1 MKPLTLNPTPF
12 RIRMAAH
19 VMHRGGVIAYPTEA
33 VYGLGCDPRS
43 EAAVQHLLELKQRP
57 VSKGLILIAADF
69 SQLRRYVA
77 EPSPEQQ
84 SKLEQSWPGPVTWL
98 IPARPETPRWLR
110 GDHHTLA
117 VRVTAHP
124 VAAALCRMFGGP
136 VVSTSANLAGH
147 PPARNPLAV
156 RRYFHHQ
163 LGCIVHGKVGPN
175 RNPTE
180 IRNLADGN
188 LVRPA

>member
-1 MKPLTLNPTPF
+1 MKQLALNSTFF

-19 VMHRGGVIAYPTEA
+19 AMHRGGVVAYPTEA
-33 VYGLGCDPRS
+33 VYGLGCDPCN
-43 EAAVQHLLELKQRP
+43 EAAVHHLLELKQRP

-69 SQLRRYVA
+69 SQLQRYVA
-77 EPSPEQQ
+77 EPSPHQLV
-84 SKLEQSWPGPVTWL
+84 KLEQSWPGPVTWL

-124 VAAALCRMFGGP
+124 VAAALCRISGGP
-136 VVSTSANLAGH
+136 IVSTSANLAGH

-156 RRYFHHQ
+156 RRYFHSH
-163 LGCIVHGKVGPN
+163 LDCIVHGKVGPN

-180 IRNLADGN
+180 IRNLADGS
-188 LVRPA
+188 LLRPA